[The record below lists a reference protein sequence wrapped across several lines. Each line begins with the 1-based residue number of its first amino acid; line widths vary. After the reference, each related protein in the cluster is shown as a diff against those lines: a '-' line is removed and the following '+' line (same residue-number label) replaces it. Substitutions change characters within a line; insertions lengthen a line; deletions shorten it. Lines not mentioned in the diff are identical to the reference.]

1 MCGINSTVECNLPK
15 VEVAGSNPVSR
26 FRNTNWEKGVEESE
40 VRDCELAQQSQRVAD
55 PERSGNEGRQIPY
68 PALFN
73 KTYRK

>member
-1 MCGINSTVECNLPK
+1 
-15 VEVAGSNPVSR
+15 
-26 FRNTNWEKGVEESE
+26 
-40 VRDCELAQQSQRVAD
+40 VAD